1 VTRVL
6 AVCFPATD
14 LTFGERVRRA
24 VDRGPWDL
32 ASPEGIALMQALLRE
47 SYPMATV
54 LLRGAQL
61 GGGWRPTL
69 VLDVHRD
76 GSTEP
81 GDLRVRRAAMKE
93 KER

>member
-14 LTFGERVRRA
+14 VRFGERVRR
-24 VDRGPWDL
+24 VIDRGSWDL
-32 ASPEGIALMQALLRE
+32 ASPEGIALIQALLRE

-54 LLRGAQL
+54 LPSDAQL
-61 GGGWRPTL
+61 GGGWQPTL

-76 GSTEP
+76 GSTKLATTWSA
-81 GDLRVRRAAMKE
+81 GRR
-93 KER
+93 